1 MATEDIQRYV
11 IAGRSSPYAHIEV
24 PYRQPGADDDSR
36 TAAPGAG
43 SAWPYAPCPRGREI
57 TCKSEALSMQPNRR
71 SIIRRTVAVLSLLSL
86 PLGLAIISAGSA
98 SASRTSPAASA
109 TAVNSTSLGSFT
121 PTFTGPAATGC
132 ATAGC
137 SLLTGPYRTGSTADL
152 SAAVTQKAA
161 ANERALAASASA
173 SASASEPQPHAL
185 PNPVLQR
192 NGPDPTPPSVS
203 CQPGSSGCSP
213 VSGFSAGAVGV
224 KGLNAVDSGTLS
236 TNPNGDIEP
245 SDQSLCAG
253 NGYVVEA
260 NNIGEMMVFNNQ
272 LKRESGAI
280 SYDTIMGLTQRGW
293 SSGGDISCLYDAN
306 NGGHFFFTEIVST
319 SSEASG
325 GAFNGCFTGT
335 IASDCFEGLAVSVGN
350 SPFGPYNVY
359 MVNANYNPNE
369 PGYPYL
375 FNDYA
380 KIATTRDAFLLFYDE
395 FPDNGSFP
403 GIGGGFFNGAQ
414 EFAFSK
420 TALELGEPVT
430 LGNGQPNPNLN
441 VAIEN
446 MGLVPTPDG
455 TCASDNEFNEPGLT
469 CWYQVIP
476 AAASDPSQFDN
487 QNNGTGFMVGTLDF
501 YGQGDTREAVFY
513 WTNLGALTTKNCNAC
528 NSVKFGGQ
536 LFNGLYYYG
545 EGQTGAQKA
554 GPIPLGDE
562 CGAAGLTGSPPALA
576 SCPEGGIASNG
587 DGATQAAQA
596 NGQLYFA
603 LTTEV
608 NQTFA
613 SESSP
618 ETHLGAIYYV
628 VGTQGL
634 NKNGKGLTLTA
645 NGYVSAAHEDMEF
658 PTMAA
663 ADNGAAIMSFT
674 VNGTGGPTG
683 ADNGGFY
690 PSSAYVRLSSSGKAF
705 GAANIVDLGQS
716 PQDGFSEYQGLPG
729 RTRPRWGDYG
739 DAVYVPATGRIYFA
753 SQYIQ
758 YPNCTGSD
766 FTLALATC
774 GGTRDGFANWGTSV
788 NYVTP

>member
-1 MATEDIQRYV
+1 
-11 IAGRSSPYAHIEV
+11 
-24 PYRQPGADDDSR
+24 
-36 TAAPGAG
+36 
-43 SAWPYAPCPRGREI
+43 
-57 TCKSEALSMQPNRR
+57 MQPNRK
-71 SIIRRTVAVLSLLSL
+71 SIIRRTVAVVSLLSL

-98 SASRTSPAASA
+98 SASRTSPAVSA
-109 TAVNSTSLGSFT
+109 QSTAARSTSLGSYP

-132 ATAGC
+132 ASAGC
-137 SLLTGPYRTGSTADL
+137 SLLSGPVRTGSTANL
-152 SAAVTQKAA
+152 SAAVTRRAA
-161 ANERALAASASA
+161 ANDRALAASASA
-173 SASASEPQPHAL
+173 SASASQPLGMHAL
-185 PNPVLQR
+185 PDPALQR

-203 CQPGSSGCSP
+203 CQPSGPGCSP
-213 VSGFSAGAVGV
+213 ISTFSGGAVGV

-253 NGYVVEA
+253 NGYIVEA
-260 NNIGEMMVFNNQ
+260 NNIGEMMVFSNQ
-272 LKRESGAI
+272 LQRKSGAI
-280 SYDTIMGLTQRGW
+280 SYDTIMGLTARGW
-293 SSGGDISCLYDAN
+293 SSGGDISCLYDPS
-306 NGGHFFFTEIVST
+306 NGGHFFFTEIVSS
-319 SSEASG
+319 SSEGSG
-325 GAFNGCFTGT
+325 GAFSGCFTGT
-335 IASDCFEGLAVSVGN
+335 IASDCFEGIAVSVGD

-375 FNDYA
+375 FNDFA
-380 KIATTRDAFLLFYDE
+380 KIGTTRDAFLLFYDE

-420 TALELGEPVT
+420 TALELGEPVS
-430 LGNGQPNPNLN
+430 LPGGAPNPNFN

-455 TCASDNEFNEPGLT
+455 TCASDNEFNAAGLT

-476 AAASDPSQFDN
+476 AVAPDASQFDN
-487 QNNGTGFMVGTLDF
+487 QNNGTGFMVGSLDF
-501 YGQGDTREAVFY
+501 YGSGDTREAVFY
-513 WTNLGALTTKNCNAC
+513 WTNLGALNTKNCNAC
-528 NSVKFGGQ
+528 NSVRFGGQ
-536 LFNGLYYYG
+536 IFTSLYYYG

-554 GPIPLGDE
+554 DPIPLGDE

-587 DGATQAAQA
+587 DGTTQLSQA
-596 NGQLYFA
+596 NGQLWFA
-603 LTTEV
+603 VTTEV

-613 SESSP
+613 SESAP
-618 ETHLGAIYYV
+618 ETHLGAEYWV
-628 VGTQGL
+628 VGTQGV

-663 ADNGAAIMSFT
+663 TDYGGAIMSFT
-674 VNGTGGPTG
+674 VNGNGGPTG

-690 PSSAYVRLSSSGKAF
+690 PSSAYVRLTPWGQVF
-705 GAANIVDLGQS
+705 GGANIVDLGQS
-716 PQDGFSEYQGLPG
+716 PQDGFTEYQGLPG
-729 RTRPRWGDYG
+729 QTRPRWGDYG
-739 DAVYVPATGRIYFA
+739 WAVYVPGTGRIYFA

-758 YPNCTGSD
+758 YPNCTSSTG
-766 FTLALATC
+766 FTLDLATC